1 VAVVFT
7 NLHNVAVFKRS
18 GALQCENEAK
28 YFVTAQHL
36 FRMKTIYV

>member
-1 VAVVFT
+1 MFT

-28 YFVTAQHL
+28 YLVTA
-36 FRMKTIYV
+36 